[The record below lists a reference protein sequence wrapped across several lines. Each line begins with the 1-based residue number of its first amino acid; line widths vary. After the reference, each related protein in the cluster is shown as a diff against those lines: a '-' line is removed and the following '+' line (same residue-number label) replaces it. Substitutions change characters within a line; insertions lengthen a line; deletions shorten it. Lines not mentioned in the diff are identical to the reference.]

1 MKSNEAWPTA
11 TESLT
16 IGPEG
21 AGVATL
27 LPPPGALSG
36 PPPDRRLS
44 GLLDHMKLTIE
55 DLVALHEVRQG
66 PWQEPAASPTPR
78 AERAR
83 GDAPMPVLEGLG
95 ARAGRDRV
103 LARGAWTSPLLP
115 YTPSTHWSEWPRL
128 HRFVD
133 LSALGWAF
141 VLAAVCWEA
150 FAFAFNHYAGWG
162 WDRGAFFFAWGL
174 GILACGFY
182 LRTTRKQPADSHLF
196 LGLNAL
202 FLSVLTIVVVTR

>member
-1 MKSNEAWPTA
+1 MRSNEGWPTA
-11 TESLT
+11 TEGVIL
-16 IGPEG
+16 GPEG
-21 AGVATL
+21 GGVATL
-27 LPPPGALSG
+27 LAPPGALPG
-36 PPPDRRLS
+36 PPLDSQLS
-44 GLLDHMKLTIE
+44 RALTFVPE
-55 DLVALHEVRQG
+55 ETEPQSGRGEV
-66 PWQEPAASPTPR
+66 
-78 AERAR
+78 
-83 GDAPMPVLEGLG
+83 LG
-95 ARAGRDRV
+95 HGT
-103 LARGAWTSPLLP
+103 WTSPPLLS
-115 YTPSTHWSEWPRL
+115 TPRSHRGEWPRL

-182 LRTTRKQPADSHLF
+182 LRTTRKQPADSRLF